1 MNIFG
6 VKGPALVDAIGALG
20 CYAQHLNDANE
31 YTVTLK
37 SDRFNTIA
45 TFDLCPDGA
54 FRFGTVLG
62 VECISWH
69 EFHIELQE
77 ATK

>member
-6 VKGPALVDAIGALG
+6 VKGPAVVTAIERLG
-20 CYAQHLNDANE
+20 CAVQVDDSSYQVA
-31 YTVTLK
+31 YMVTR
-37 SDRFNTIA
+37 DGVNTIA

-54 FRFGTVLG
+54 FRYGLVLG
-62 VECISWH
+62 VECLDWH

-77 ATK
+77 AVK